1 MWSTYLGCYQE
12 HPSGF
17 QMLGRVL
24 RVTAFTLDKWNVCI
38 QETKQILH
46 SSLTIAVSMTQ
57 QLRSCRVHSGQAT
70 GSSADEPQTHTTQ
83 GAGCRNRTF
92 WWLKAREQCLCPSW
106 ACSPVCVSWILSVA
120 VLMPHIWLQ
129 QQTCASSSLHHKAKK
144 EWEWQFSLVL
154 LVFPIPLSYAF
165 QHCPCSLSCLHLAAV
180 VCTHPSLFS
189 SLPWQLAF
197 LFIDSPIFFLD
208 NFELHIVRLLR
219 LHVFCLPQLTCL
231 CSPAASHSSADLA
244 FTVHFLVYS
253 ASPSLT

>member
-1 MWSTYLGCYQE
+1 M
-12 HPSGF
+12 
-17 QMLGRVL
+17 
-24 RVTAFTLDKWNVCI
+24 
-38 QETKQILH
+38 
-46 SSLTIAVSMTQ
+46 
-57 QLRSCRVHSGQAT
+57 QA
-70 GSSADEPQTHTTQ
+70 
-83 GAGCRNRTF
+83 
-92 WWLKAREQCLCPSW
+92 
-106 ACSPVCVSWILSVA
+106 
-120 VLMPHIWLQ
+120 
-129 QQTCASSSLHHKAKK
+129 SSLHHKAKK

-197 LFIDSPIFFLD
+197 LFIDSPIFFLG
-208 NFELHIVRLLR
+208 NFDLHIVRLLR

-253 ASPSLT
+253 ASPSLTLPSLRHCPLSLFLTAFQLFPLHDCLWLQTFPCSLLIRKEMCLPVSLIPCFSWASLILHSLLTIILFSISDLFCSFNQSCWLSCLLCQPLVCHCFLHFLWNHN